1 MQKEGKWTQLFVDG
15 RLDSLVSSLANLVKG
30 ANVVRRLSTI
40 LAVLSTLAV
49 SHSNLLV
56 GWRDSGRALGWDD
69 VSHRV
74 SDGGAL
80 VKTGRK
86 RVKKWSKL
94 GMWLPEKDVPFF
106 KDNYAILQPVLRD
119 AIADA
124 SDAIRQNALYVVRE
138 IGPTALP
145 LEPQLA
151 KRVEVEP
158 DRTVRLYLYA
168 AARSIG
174 AKSDHTLALMKERY
188 AALETQP
195 DFRVHDYDH
204 TPVDERIELAAAL
217 LRLDDQPERRADYR
231 DLILRWL
238 KPAPRIFGPAGKRPI
253 GTIAGSPST

>member
-1 MQKEGKWTQLFVDG
+1 MAGDE
-15 RLDSLVSSLANLVKG
+15 VS
-30 ANVVRRLSTI
+30 RRTS
-40 LAVLSTLAV
+40 A
-49 SHSNLLV
+49 
-56 GWRDSGRALGWDD
+56 GDD
-69 VSHRV
+69 IVITARQ
-74 SDGGAL
+74 
-80 VKTGRK
+80 
-86 RVKKWSKL
+86 RVKKWSQL

-106 KDNYAILQPVLRD
+106 KDNYAILQPVLGD

-145 LEPQLA
+145 LEPLLA
-151 KRVEVEP
+151 KRMEVEP
-158 DRTVRLYLYA
+158 DRTVRLSLYA

-174 AKSDHTLALMKERY
+174 AKSDHTLTLMKERY

-195 DFRVHDYDH
+195 DIRVHDYDH

-238 KPAPRIFGPAGKRPI
+238 KPAPKDLRAGRQDAYWDHRWIAVNVIENCGGPREAIPLLQAMLKEPNRKTWVYIKVSRALAALGVASQSR
-253 GTIAGSPST
+253 